1 MKLSIVSPIY
11 KAENFIDKLVFEIQ
25 KSMIALN
32 VDYEIILVDD
42 RSKDNSWQKMKELSQ
57 KNANIKSLRLSRNF
71 GQHPA
76 IIAGLSQAK
85 GEWIIVMDCDLQDQ
99 PKEIVNL
106 YNKAQEG
113 FEVVQARRK
122 NREDSFLKKLSSKL
136 FSKVYGYFTDTK
148 YDNEIANFGIYN
160 KKVINSI
167 LEISDYIKFFP
178 LFVEF
183 VGFKSTSITVE
194 HAPRDSLGNQ
204 YYNFIF

>member
-122 NREDSFLKKLSSKL
+122 NREDSFLKKLSSK
-136 FSKVYGYFTDTK
+136 
-148 YDNEIANFGIYN
+148 
-160 KKVINSI
+160 
-167 LEISDYIKFFP
+167 ISPK
-178 LFVEF
+178 
-183 VGFKSTSITVE
+183 
-194 HAPRDSLGNQ
+194 
-204 YYNFIF
+204 